1 MKTLVSEILKAK
13 GPNVY
18 TTHPN
23 DTVFSAIE
31 RMEELRVGCLVVTD
45 GDEVCGIVTERDYL
59 RKIIIKG
66 RSSRTT
72 NVSEIMSYPVVCVHV
87 EDTVERC
94 MAVMTERR
102 CRHLPVVGPDGVAG
116 LVSIG
121 DLVKHIASAQKTEI
135 RFLNDYIQ
143 GKYPG

>member
-1 MKTLVSEILKAK
+1 MKTLVGEILKAK
-13 GPNVY
+13 SPGVH

-23 DTVFSAIE
+23 NTVFAAIE
-31 RMEELRVGCLVVTD
+31 QMEELRVGCLVVAD
-45 GDEVCGIVTERDYL
+45 GDEVCGVITERDYL
-59 RKIIIKG
+59 RKVTIKG

-94 MAVMTERR
+94 MAVMTEKR
-102 CRHLPVVGPDGVAG
+102 CRHLPVVGPDGLAG

-121 DLVKHIASAQKTEI
+121 DLVKHIVSAQETEI